1 MNSIEIDISSSSAQ
15 GPTTFP
21 AIMDCRG
28 QVTWVTG
35 QPPQPAHRR
44 SVHVFCSLKPRKRYH
59 QIKNSWLDEL
69 TIILFL
75 FIRTKM
81 KGSCMIDSE
90 KTCVMKTN
98 RRIMDSLRLRTWEQ
112 AAAFESRQ
120 RAVLCRDYPE
130 LLLSW
135 LGVVSNQCFL
145 FVSKILVSICG
156 KAEI

>member
-1 MNSIEIDISSSSAQ
+1 
-15 GPTTFP
+15 
-21 AIMDCRG
+21 
-28 QVTWVTG
+28 
-35 QPPQPAHRR
+35 
-44 SVHVFCSLKPRKRYH
+44 
-59 QIKNSWLDEL
+59 
-69 TIILFL
+69 
-75 FIRTKM
+75 
-81 KGSCMIDSE
+81 MIDSE

-98 RRIMDSLRLRTWEQ
+98 GRIMDSLRLRTWEQ

-135 LGVVSNQCFL
+135 LGVVSDQCFL